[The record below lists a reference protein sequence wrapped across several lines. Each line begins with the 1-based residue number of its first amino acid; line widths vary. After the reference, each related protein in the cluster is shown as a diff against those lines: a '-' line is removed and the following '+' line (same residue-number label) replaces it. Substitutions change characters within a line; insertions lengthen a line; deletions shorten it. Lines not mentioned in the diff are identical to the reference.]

1 MWRLRRHGREPLG
14 IVGVPPDVTSTGR
27 TADVGP
33 EGSPGADPEVPAGH
47 SGVDP
52 DLVVLPAPPQ
62 GRRLAT
68 LTLMALVAAA
78 SLGLL
83 ASLRPDIRYFL
94 SPATAQDV
102 GEATALDPAGLA
114 ANTHVRVLGTPMA
127 SRTVRYSH
135 LWDGE
140 YAVFPLAGQRHVL
153 VRVALED
160 MEKMRTSSR
169 REFAGRLVTLGQLGS
184 AFGPV
189 REYLRGPMGVD
200 VSSETFVLLADE
212 PPGRYGWSLLLAAL
226 CLLFIAVDVVL
237 MVRWFRPL
245 KER

>member
-1 MWRLRRHGREPLG
+1 MTG
-14 IVGVPPDVTSTGR
+14 TGR

-33 EGSPGADPEVPAGH
+33 EGPPGADPEVSPGH

-52 DLVVLPAPPQ
+52 ELVALPAPPQ

-83 ASLRPDIRYFL
+83 AGLRSDIRYFL
-94 SPATAQDV
+94 SPAMAQDV
-102 GEATALDPAGLA
+102 GEATELDPASLA
-114 ANTHVRVLGTPMA
+114 TNEHVRVRGTPMA

-135 LWDGE
+135 LWNDRE

-160 MEKMRTSSR
+160 MENMRTSSR

-189 REYLRGPMGVD
+189 REYLQGSMGVD

-212 PPGRYGWSLLLAAL
+212 PPGRYGGSVLLAAL
-226 CLLFIAVDVVL
+226 CLLFIVVDVVL
-237 MVRWFRPL
+237 MVRWFRPF